1 MKIKIDYYILV
12 LNIII
17 VNYIYIMSEELVNSN
32 NTIYQLKNIMPSLN
46 EKIIENYKKQKE
58 YPIKGSA

>member
-1 MKIKIDYYILV
+1 
-12 LNIII
+12 
-17 VNYIYIMSEELVNSN
+17 MSEELVNSN